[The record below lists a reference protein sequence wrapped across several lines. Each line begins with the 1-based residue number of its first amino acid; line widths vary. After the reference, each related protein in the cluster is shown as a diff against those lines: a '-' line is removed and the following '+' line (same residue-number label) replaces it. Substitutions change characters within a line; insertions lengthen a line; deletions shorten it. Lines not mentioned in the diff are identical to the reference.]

1 MSIENQISSSKQV
14 CVFYSQVLSMK
25 KYIFLFRVLK
35 KLVLMA
41 GLGSVNGQATT
52 STSGLHGT
60 LNFSSRTS
68 SCSIKM
74 PLIVENEHE
83 ALQPNCIKSRNMGNE
98 NGITKCYMPSF
109 TNDYWD
115 NSTFSAP
122 KNATNKGEFM
132 FSTSNALETQV
143 HKIIVW
149 IFILTNWPF
158 VKTIL
163 IYA

>member
-1 MSIENQISSSKQV
+1 MSIEKSNKLIQTCMNLLFLSPINEKISFLSS
-14 CVFYSQVLSMK
+14 
-25 KYIFLFRVLK
+25 VLK

-41 GLGSVNGQATT
+41 GLGSVKGQATT
-52 STSGLHGT
+52 STSGFHGT
-60 LNFSSRTS
+60 LNFSSRPS

-74 PLIVENEHE
+74 PQIVENEHE
-83 ALQPNCIKSRNMGNE
+83 VLQANCIKSRNMGND

-115 NSTFSAP
+115 SSTFSAP

-143 HKIIVW
+143 HKRIV
-149 IFILTNWPF
+149 
-158 VKTIL
+158 
-163 IYA
+163 